1 MAFLHPLF
9 VGVFGK
15 TFCCIQIMFKLY
27 LPMKL
32 IPYLICLILV
42 LPLYGHAQNYTGKNY
57 KDSLE
62 NILTLNTSDSI
73 KGRACFLLSEEWNY
87 TDTLKAK
94 RFLERGKKLSG
105 KNKYLHALYYFYA
118 AKLSPKNIPGLAAK
132 IYLKAKDELKK
143 FGTKDALS
151 MQSMSWNYYAKS
163 LRFEKD
169 DPETSLDILL
179 NNAVPLALR
188 AGDSLCLGQNYLDI
202 AKNFKNITE
211 YRNAEVYLLKAIE
224 TLKGAPGSI
233 PYLASAYHT
242 LSENY
247 SLSGDAYKIPGNA
260 VKAAAML
267 DSMKRIL
274 MPYPDA
280 VEWLDY
286 YAGEGMRLTVAEQPD
301 KSLAIINKG
310 IVLAKKLNQ
319 VYPEQRLLLQKFYA
333 LYNKKDFL
341 QAKDVA
347 LDLSKRHPFMNVASN
362 KAQMFYGLSVT
373 YKELKN
379 VPDAYKWLEKYSSLS
394 DSISSSNLKAKVS
407 ALEIK
412 FRNAENKKKI
422 AELNAA
428 NTKAAFDAKNS
439 RLINW
444 LLGAVSLFL
453 LVVAILSLFFFR
465 SYKRSS
471 AQKAQIG
478 ITKAMIEVQE
488 EERSRVARDLHDGLG
503 GMLTTVKLNL
513 EDFAQ
518 EEENTDNIELQNI
531 IKQLNGSVKELR
543 RIAHNMMPEMLLN
556 LGLEASLKD
565 LCELL
570 ATKNLHIDFQ
580 CLGIQNSI
588 RMEAK
593 ITIYRIIQELLTNI
607 VKHANAKNV
616 LLQCAQHGT
625 VFFITIEDDG
635 KGFDTDLL
643 GRMSGIGLSN
653 IKNRVAYLQ
662 GKIELL
668 SKNDQGTSINIELN
682 VTI

>member
-1 MAFLHPLF
+1 MAFLYPLF
-9 VGVFGK
+9 IGVFGK
-15 TFCCIQIMFKLY
+15 TFCCNQIMSKLY

-32 IPYLICLILV
+32 ILYLICVILA
-42 LPLYGHAQNYTGKNY
+42 LPLYSSAQKYAGKDY

-62 NILTLNTSDSI
+62 NSLNLNTSDSI
-73 KGRACFLLSEEWNY
+73 KARTSFLLSEEWSYSDTTRANY
-87 TDTLKAK
+87 FLKLGTK
-94 RFLERGKKLSG
+94 FSG

-118 AKLSPKNIPGLAAK
+118 ARLSPPNIHGVAARM
-132 IYLKAKDELKK
+132 YLRAKDELKK
-143 FGTKDALS
+143 FNTKDAFR

-163 LRFEKD
+163 LRLEKD
-169 DPETSLDILL
+169 APETYLDILL
-179 NNAVPLALR
+179 NNAVPLALQ

-202 AKNFKNITE
+202 AKNFKNLTE

-224 TLKGAPGSI
+224 TLKGVPGSV

-286 YAGEGMRLTVAEQPD
+286 YAGEGMRLTVAEQLD

-310 IVLAKKLNQ
+310 IVLAKKLHQ

-347 LDLSKRHPFMNVASN
+347 LDLSKRQPFMNVASN
-362 KAQMFYGLSVT
+362 KAQIFYGLSVT

-379 VPDAYKWLEKYSSLS
+379 VPYAYKWLQKYSNLS
-394 DSISSSNLKAKVS
+394 DSISSSNLKAKVN
-407 ALEIK
+407 ALDIK
-412 FRNAENKKKI
+412 FRNAENQKKI
-422 AELNAA
+422 TELNAA
-428 NTKAAFDAKNS
+428 NTKVALDAKNS

-444 LLGAVSLFL
+444 LLGAASLFL
-453 LVVAILSLFFFR
+453 LLVALLILFFYR
-465 SYKRSS
+465 SYKRS
-471 AQKAQIG
+471 AVQKAQIE
-478 ITKAMIEVQE
+478 ITRTMIQVQE
-488 EERSRVARDLHDGLG
+488 EERNRVARDLHDSLG

-513 EDFAQ
+513 EDLAQ
-518 EEENTDNIELQNI
+518 DRENKANMKLQNI
-531 IKQLNGSVKELR
+531 IKQLDGSVKELR

-570 ATKNLHIDFQ
+570 ATKNLRIDFQ

-616 LLQCAQHGT
+616 LLQCAQHGN

-643 GRMSGIGLSN
+643 ARMSGIGLSN

-662 GKIELL
+662 GKMELL
-668 SKNDQGTSINIELN
+668 SKNHQGTSINIELN